1 MIDPEQLLSQYEGK
15 LAQAQAKSDAIRENL
30 ANLQVTE
37 RSPDGQITVTV
48 NDAGNLV
55 GLQLG
60 QALQRKDGAAVAQDI
75 MRTLQ
80 AAQSRVANAVQESM
94 APLMG
99 PDSEAMH
106 LMMDKLR
113 SAQPPPPPQQ
123 YVPGNGGW
131 GPAEPRLGAI
141 EDDAPPPPPPARP
154 QQPPAWPQQ
163 PPQPPR
169 RRPVEDDDDDFGGGG
184 ILR

>member
-15 LAQAQAKSDAIRENL
+15 LAEAQAKSDAIRENL
-30 ANLQVTE
+30 ANLHVTE

-80 AAQSRVANAVQESM
+80 AAQSRVANTVQESM
-94 APLMG
+94 APLLG
-99 PDSEAMH
+99 EDSEAMH
-106 LMMDKLR
+106 MMMDKLR
-113 SAQPPPPPQQ
+113 SAQPPPPPPPPYGQ
-123 YVPGNGGW
+123 GGGSW
-131 GPAEPRLGAI
+131 GPTETRLGAI
-141 EDDAPPPPPPARP
+141 EDDSAPPPPPRP
-154 QQPPAWPQQ
+154 Q
-163 PPQPPR
+163 PPQQPR
-169 RRPVEDDDDDFGGGG
+169 RRPVEDDDDDFGNGGF
-184 ILR
+184 LR

>member
-15 LAQAQAKSDAIRENL
+15 LAEAQAKSDAIRENL
-30 ANLQVTE
+30 AHLQVTE

-60 QALQRKDGAAVAQDI
+60 QALQRKDGAVVAQDI

-106 LMMDKLR
+106 MMMDKLR
-113 SAQPPPPPQQ
+113 SAQPPPPPVEQR
-123 YVPGNGGW
+123 GAW
-131 GPAEPRLGAI
+131 GPTETRMGAI
-141 EDDAPPPPPPARP
+141 EDDGAPPPPPMRP
-154 QQPPAWPQQ
+154 QQPPPPVRPQQ
-163 PPQPPR
+163 PPPR
-169 RRPVEDDDDDFGGGG
+169 RPPVDDDDDFSNGGF
-184 ILR
+184 LR

>member
-15 LAQAQAKSDAIRENL
+15 LAEAQAKSDAIRENL
-30 ANLQVTE
+30 AHLHVTE

-60 QALQRKDGAAVAQDI
+60 QALQRKEGAAVAQDI

-80 AAQSRVANAVQESM
+80 AAQSRVANTVQESM
-94 APLMG
+94 APLLG

-106 LMMDKLR
+106 MMMDKLR
-113 SAQPPPPPQQ
+113 SAQPPPPPVQ
-123 YVPGNGGW
+123 YGQGGGSW
-131 GPAEPRLGAI
+131 GPTETRLGAI
-141 EDDAPPPPPPARP
+141 EDEGAPPPPPPPARP
-154 QQPPAWPQQ
+154 QPPRPPQQ
-163 PPQPPR
+163 PPR
-169 RRPVEDDDDDFGGGG
+169 HRPADDDDDFGGGS

>member
-37 RSPDGQITVTV
+37 RSPDGQIVVTV

-55 GLQLG
+55 ALQLG
-60 QALQRKDGAAVAQDI
+60 QALQRKDGAAVAQDV

-80 AAQSRVANAVQESM
+80 AAQSRIATVVQESM
-94 APLMG
+94 APLLG
-99 PDSEAMH
+99 ADSETMH

-113 SAQPPPPPQQ
+113 SAQPPPPGHS
-123 YVPGNGGW
+123 VPGGGGW
-131 GPAEPRLGAI
+131 GPAEARLGAI
-141 EDDAPPPPPPARP
+141 EDDTPPPPRP
-154 QQPPAWPQQ
+154 QQAPR
-163 PPQPPR
+163 PPR
-169 RRPVEDDDDDFGGGG
+169 HRPAEDDDDFGNGS

>member
-15 LAQAQAKSDAIRENL
+15 LAEAQAKSDAIRENL
-30 ANLQVTE
+30 AAMQVTE

-75 MRTLQ
+75 LRTLQ
-80 AAQSRVANAVQESM
+80 AAQSKVANTVQESM
-94 APLMG
+94 APLIG
-99 PDSEAMH
+99 ADSEAMH
-106 LMMDKLR
+106 MMMDKLR
-113 SAQPPPPPQQ
+113 SAQPPPPAEQ
-123 YVPGNGGW
+123 YVPGGGGGGW
-131 GPAEPRLGAI
+131 GPTEQRLGAI
-141 EDDAPPPPPPARP
+141 EDDGGPPQAR
-154 QQPPAWPQQ
+154 PQQ

-169 RRPVEDDDDDFGGGG
+169 RRPVEDDDDFSDGGF
-184 ILR
+184 LR

>member
-30 ANLQVTE
+30 AHLQVTE

-60 QALQRKDGAAVAQDI
+60 QALQRKDGAVVAQDI

-99 PDSEAMH
+99 ADSEAMH

-113 SAQPPPPPQQ
+113 SAQPPPPVEQR
-123 YVPGNGGW
+123 GGW
-131 GPAEPRLGAI
+131 GPTEPRLGAI
-141 EDDAPPPPPPARP
+141 EDDSTPPPPPVR
-154 QQPPAWPQQ
+154 PQQ

-169 RRPVEDDDDDFGGGG
+169 RRPVQDDDDDFGNGGF
-184 ILR
+184 LR

>member
-15 LAQAQAKSDAIRENL
+15 LAEAQAKSDAIRENL
-30 ANLQVTE
+30 AGLHVTE

-80 AAQSRVANAVQESM
+80 AAQSRVANTVQESM
-94 APLMG
+94 APLLG
-99 PDSEAMH
+99 ADSEAMH
-106 LMMDKLR
+106 MMMDKLR
-113 SAQPPPPPQQ
+113 SAQPPPPVEQ
-123 YVPGNGGW
+123 YGQGSRSW
-131 GPAEPRLGAI
+131 GPSEPRLGAI
-141 EDDAPPPPPPARP
+141 EDDGPPPPPPARP
-154 QQPPAWPQQ
+154 Q
-163 PPQPPR
+163 QPPR
-169 RRPVEDDDDDFGGGG
+169 RRPVEDDDDDFGNGGF
-184 ILR
+184 LR

>member
-1 MIDPEQLLSQYEGK
+1 MIDPEQLLGQYEGK

-30 ANLQVTE
+30 AHLQVTE

-55 GLQLG
+55 ALQLG
-60 QALQRKDGAAVAQDI
+60 QALQRKDGAAVAQDV

-80 AAQSRVANAVQESM
+80 AAQSRIAGVVQESM
-94 APLMG
+94 APLLG
-99 PDSEAMH
+99 ADSEAMH

-113 SAQPPPPPQQ
+113 SAQPPPEQ
-123 YVPGNGGW
+123 YVSGGGGW
-131 GPAEPRLGAI
+131 GPTEPRLGAI
-141 EDDAPPPPPPARP
+141 EDDTPPPSRP
-154 QQPPAWPQQ
+154 QRPS
-163 PPQPPR
+163 QPPR
-169 RRPVEDDDDDFGGGG
+169 HRSVDDDDFGDGS

>member
-30 ANLQVTE
+30 AHLQITE

-55 GLQLG
+55 ALQLG
-60 QALQRKDGAAVAQDI
+60 QALQRKDGAAVAQDV

-80 AAQSRVANAVQESM
+80 AAQSRIASVVQESM
-94 APLMG
+94 APLLG
-99 PDSEAMH
+99 ADSETMH

-113 SAQPPPPPQQ
+113 SSQPPPPPEQ

-131 GPAEPRLGAI
+131 GPTEPRLGSI
-141 EDDAPPPPPPARP
+141 EDDTPPPPRP
-154 QQPPAWPQQ
+154 QQAPR
-163 PPQPPR
+163 PPQH
-169 RRPVEDDDDDFGGGG
+169 RPIDDDDFGNGS